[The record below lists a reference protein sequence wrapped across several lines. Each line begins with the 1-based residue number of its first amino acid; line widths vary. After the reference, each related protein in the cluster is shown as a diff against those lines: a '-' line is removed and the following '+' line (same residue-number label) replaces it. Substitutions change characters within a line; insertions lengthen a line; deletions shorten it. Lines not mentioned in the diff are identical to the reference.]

1 MKRILY
7 AFLRTLIS
15 VGLIALLLYLMR
27 GNYNKIITIF
37 KQIKGEI
44 FALSVFAYIATLLVT
59 SLRVKMII
67 LTQGLALSFMEAVN
81 LSFIGI
87 FFNNFL
93 PTSIGGDVVKAYYV
107 SRAGKD
113 RTSAFASIFMDRFL
127 GLVTMIAL
135 AAISLVVVGDLA
147 KDRIASRIVYVSLA
161 VAVISFTLLFHKG
174 AASRLSPVF
183 KLVRPLEERLKK
195 LYHTLHS
202 YKNHRQLLIKAMGL
216 SVFSQ
221 ILYFW
226 SVSLLALSVG
236 ANVGIP
242 EIFLRVPIVAVLSL
256 LPSING
262 LGVRE
267 GAIVLLFSPLIGR
280 ENAFA
285 VSILML
291 ATLMIIS
298 LIGGLIYAMS
308 PQFKGIQKEEAI
320 A

>member
-226 SVSLLALSVG
+226 TA
-236 ANVGIP
+236 
-242 EIFLRVPIVAVLSL
+242 
-256 LPSING
+256 
-262 LGVRE
+262 
-267 GAIVLLFSPLIGR
+267 FSCICR
-280 ENAFA
+280 
-285 VSILML
+285 
-291 ATLMIIS
+291 
-298 LIGGLIYAMS
+298 
-308 PQFKGIQKEEAI
+308 
-320 A
+320 